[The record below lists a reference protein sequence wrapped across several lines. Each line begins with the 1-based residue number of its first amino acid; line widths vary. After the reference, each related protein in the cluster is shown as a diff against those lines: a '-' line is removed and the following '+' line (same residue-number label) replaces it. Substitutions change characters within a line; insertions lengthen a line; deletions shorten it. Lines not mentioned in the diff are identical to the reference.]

1 LVMDREARHAVIH
14 GVAKSR
20 TRLTDWTE
28 LNWIVVLEK
37 TLESPMGSKEI
48 KPVNPKGNQPW
59 ILTGK
64 TNVEAE
70 APILWP
76 TDAVNSLQKTLMLRK
91 TEDRR
96 RRGWQKMRWL
106 DGITASM
113 DMNLDKLWEMVR
125 NRKSWHATVH
135 GVTKSW
141 IRLGNWTTTTTTRSS
156 ASSFQKLLT
165 HC

>member
-1 LVMDREARHAVIH
+1 MDREARHAVIH

-76 TDAVNSLQKTLMLRK
+76 TDAVKSLQKTLMLGK